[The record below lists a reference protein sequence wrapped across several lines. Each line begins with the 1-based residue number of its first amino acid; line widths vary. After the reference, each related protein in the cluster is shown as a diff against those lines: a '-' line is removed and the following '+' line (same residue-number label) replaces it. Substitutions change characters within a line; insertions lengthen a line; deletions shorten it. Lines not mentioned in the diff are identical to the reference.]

1 MLERDPF
8 AELDDLIGA
17 GSDDRAAPG
26 ETSPTIEPGMAIERA
41 IAPTTI
47 TKHDASP
54 ADGLAD
60 LQERTVHLAA
70 ENAMLIQKQ
79 VNAMLRTSDLFD
91 PSEVKALSAVA
102 YRPLEME
109 QRERLAKRDE
119 NQLLTVEINFISSG
133 EIQIDVEPPKPV
145 IEAEAVEV
153 IEPTKA
159 EAPTTAPA
167 AFDFEF
173 EPLEV
178 ARDE

>member
-1 MLERDPF
+1 MPELDAF
-8 AELDDLIGA
+8 AELDALMGA
-17 GSDDRAAPG
+17 GSDDGHAAPS
-26 ETSPTIEPGMAIERA
+26 ETRPAIESGMAIERA
-41 IAPTTI
+41 TVPTTT

-60 LQERTVHLAA
+60 LQEQTIHLAA

-79 VNAMLRTSDLFD
+79 VNVMLKTSDLFD

-133 EIQIDVEPPKPV
+133 EMQINVEPPKPV

-153 IEPTKA
+153 IEPTVTQA
-159 EAPTTAPA
+159 TAA

>member
-1 MLERDPF
+1 MLERDAF
-8 AELDDLIGA
+8 AELDALMGA
-17 GSDDRAAPG
+17 GSDDGHAAPS
-26 ETSPTIEPGMAIERA
+26 ETSPTIESGMAIARA
-41 IAPTTI
+41 PVPT

-54 ADGLAD
+54 AGGLAD
-60 LQERTVHLAA
+60 LQEKTIQLAA

-79 VNAMLRTSDLFD
+79 VNVMLKTSDLFD

-133 EIQIDVEPPKPV
+133 EMQINVEPPKPV
-145 IEAEAVEV
+145 SEAEAVEV
-153 IEPTKA
+153 IEPTVT
-159 EAPTTAPA
+159 EAPA
-167 AFDFEF
+167 ASFDFEF

-178 ARDE
+178 ARDV

>member
-1 MLERDPF
+1 MLELDAF
-8 AELDDLIGA
+8 AELDALMGA
-17 GSDDRAAPG
+17 GGDDGHTAPS
-26 ETSPTIEPGMAIERA
+26 ETSPAIERVPV
-41 IAPTTI
+41 PT
-47 TKHDASP
+47 TKHDASL
-54 ADGLAD
+54 AGGLAD
-60 LQERTVHLAA
+60 LQEQTVHLAT
-70 ENAMLIQKQ
+70 ENALLIQKQ
-79 VNAMLRTSDLFD
+79 VNVMLKTSDLFD

-133 EIQIDVEPPKPV
+133 EMQISVEPPKPV
-145 IEAEAVEV
+145 VEAETVEV
-153 IEPTKA
+153 IEPTVTQ
-159 EAPTTAPA
+159 APAAA